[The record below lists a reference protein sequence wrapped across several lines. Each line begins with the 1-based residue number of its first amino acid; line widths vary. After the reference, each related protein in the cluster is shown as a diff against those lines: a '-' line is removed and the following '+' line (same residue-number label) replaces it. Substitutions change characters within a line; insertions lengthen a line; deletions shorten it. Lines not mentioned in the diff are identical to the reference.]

1 MIILWVAVAF
11 LCGSLPFSVWVGRL
25 ALHQDIRTY
34 GDGNPGA
41 TNVLRAGGK
50 GLGAVAAVLDG
61 AKGLVPVALA
71 VYIGHFTGLELVAFS
86 VAPILGHAFS
96 PFLGFKG
103 GKAVG
108 VTFGIWVGL
117 TIWEAPTVLGLMLA
131 FWFQFVTI
139 SGWSVMLALGSLGL
153 YLLLAHPDPTLLL
166 VLTLNMVI
174 LAWTHRADLR
184 QPLALRKQKHIRP
197 ATETSSHTQG
207 VLR

>member
-1 MIILWVAVAF
+1 MFILWIAVAF
-11 LCGSLPFSVWVGRL
+11 VCGSLPFSVWVGRL
-25 ALHQDIRTY
+25 ALGKDIRAY

-50 GLGAVAAVLDG
+50 KVGAVAAVLDG

-71 VYIGHFTGLELVAFS
+71 VYVGHFTGFELALIS
-86 VAPILGHAFS
+86 VAPVLGHAFS

-117 TIWEAPTVLGLMLA
+117 TIWEAPTVIGIMLA
-131 FWFQFVTI
+131 FWFQFVTV
-139 SGWSVMLALGSLGL
+139 SGWAVMLALGSLGL

-166 VLTLNMVI
+166 VLVGNVLI

-184 QPLALRKQKHIRP
+184 QPLAFRKRNPTNQATPIQSKPQGIR
-197 ATETSSHTQG
+197 
-207 VLR
+207 